1 MDLKLKEK
9 CRALQKFASKSSEP
23 ENLQV
28 LEPAHTGK
36 LGDCTASQILRKGNL
51 KKVGIVA
58 GSGVVVLSAL
68 HLTGQYRF
76 YHSVV
81 AKELKKQLSPL
92 YEKLDALQAQ
102 NQVLQAELAKL
113 QPEEQTP
120 ETID

>member
-51 KKVGIVA
+51 KKVVTENNIGTIV
-58 GSGVVVLSAL
+58 
-68 HLTGQYRF
+68 
-76 YHSVV
+76 
-81 AKELKKQLSPL
+81 
-92 YEKLDALQAQ
+92 
-102 NQVLQAELAKL
+102 N
-113 QPEEQTP
+113 
-120 ETID
+120 